1 MKHFIKHTCKIASY
15 LLEQL
20 ITTFVNSGK
29 TFGFNSF
36 MSFSPGF
43 LTVPHKKSSVQTGRR
58 FNPLHHTAFALI
70 LLCTIP
76 LLNSCTTVKE
86 YEKNKLNDAEM
97 VLGNRTIEK
106 TELSFQ
112 SYREGSSGANAGK
125 VGGGCGCN

>member
-1 MKHFIKHTCKIASY
+1 MKNFIKITTAIFFLVTIAS
-15 LLEQL
+15 
-20 ITTFVNSGK
+20 
-29 TFGFNSF
+29 
-36 MSFSPGF
+36 
-43 LTVPHKKSSVQTGRR
+43 VQ
-58 FNPLHHTAFALI
+58 
-70 LLCTIP
+70 
-76 LLNSCTTVKE
+76 SCTTVKE